1 MKYYNEI
8 KNKLIDNEV
17 YKKVKDY
24 SKNRNDLST
33 YYEVGKLLYE
43 AGNKYGEGIIKKY
56 SERLVIEVGKK
67 YNKRTLFRMR
77 QFYNMIEIQKV
88 SPVATKLMWSH
99 YTEILSLSNIN
110 EINYSINI
118 TEEYNLSV
126 RELRERLKKRISNII
141 KKRNKTQTTSI

>member
-1 MKYYNEI
+1 MVEKGVP
-8 KNKLIDNEV
+8 LAHQ
-17 YKKVKDY
+17 
-24 SKNRNDLST
+24 LT
-33 YYEVGKLLYE
+33 
-43 AGNKYGEGIIKKY
+43 
-56 SERLVIEVGKK
+56 
-67 YNKRTLFRMR
+67 
-77 QFYNMIEIQKV
+77 
-88 SPVATKLMWSH
+88 WSH

>member
-1 MKYYNEI
+1 MTHLILNFIWQPI
-8 KNKLIDNEV
+8 K
-17 YKKVKDY
+17 
-24 SKNRNDLST
+24 
-33 YYEVGKLLYE
+33 
-43 AGNKYGEGIIKKY
+43 
-56 SERLVIEVGKK
+56 
-67 YNKRTLFRMR
+67 
-77 QFYNMIEIQKV
+77 
-88 SPVATKLMWSH
+88 SH